1 MILKFS
7 VWVESLVKNAPLD
20 RDGRKDE
27 ARFIYTLQKVYITQV
42 LETLLVFSI
51 YWCTET
57 RCVDITI

>member
-1 MILKFS
+1 M
-7 VWVESLVKNAPLD
+7 ESLVKNAPLD